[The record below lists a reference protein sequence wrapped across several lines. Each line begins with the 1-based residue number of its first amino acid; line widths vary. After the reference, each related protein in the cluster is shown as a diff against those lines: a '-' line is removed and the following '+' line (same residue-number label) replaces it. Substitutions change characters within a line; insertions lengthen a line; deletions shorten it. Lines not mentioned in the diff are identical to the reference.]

1 MADHSQ
7 SASHME
13 TTMKLLKTRVQS
25 RLALHKQFASLGK
38 LGQGLGP
45 DSHSGNIRTETISF
59 SSELV
64 NPHYR
69 SKTPVSKRPV
79 FLALLGLTGRAR
91 GGELQ
96 AHLVRGLSS
105 L

>member
-45 DSHSGNIRTETISF
+45 DSYSVNTGTKTTSF
-59 SSELV
+59 PSELV
-64 NPHYR
+64 NPDYR
-69 SKTPVSKRPV
+69 SKSPV
-79 FLALLGLTGRAR
+79 FLASLSQW
-91 GGELQ
+91 GEL
-96 AHLVRGLSS
+96 RS

>member
-1 MADHSQ
+1 
-7 SASHME
+7 ME

-45 DSHSGNIRTETISF
+45 DSHFFNIQTETF

-64 NPHYR
+64 NPDHR
-69 SKTPVSKRPV
+69 SKRPV
-79 FLALLGLTGRAR
+79 FLALLSIGW
-91 GGELQ
+91 
-96 AHLVRGLSS
+96 
-105 L
+105 

>member
-45 DSHSGNIRTETISF
+45 DSHSDNIRTETTSF

-64 NPHYR
+64 NPDYR
-69 SKTPVSKRPV
+69 SKRPM
-79 FLALLGLTGRAR
+79 FLALLSI
-91 GGELQ
+91 EW
-96 AHLVRGLSS
+96 
-105 L
+105 